1 MKDEIKIGDRVFCG
15 GFVSRHGTVVGL
27 SAAVNEAPTMVRVQ
41 LDDGEKR
48 TVPRALVG
56 PAVNESTVIE
66 LAVYANRRKQG

>member
-1 MKDEIKIGDRVFCG
+1 MDALKIGDRVFCG

-27 SAAVNEAPTMVRVQ
+27 SAEVNEAPTMVRVQ
-41 LDDGEKR
+41 LDCGEKR

-56 PAVNESTVIE
+56 PAINESTVIE